1 MSETPHTAAGS
12 KAGSGHACCGGSA
25 AAAHTHGAG
34 ATVTDPVCGMTVAA
48 DAPISHAHAGTTYR
62 FCCNGCRGKFAADPA
77 KYLAA
82 ADPLVQI
89 AGASAPAGAAAAPA
103 TVKDPVCGMTV
114 AADAPISHTHAGTTY
129 RFCCNGC
136 RSKFAADPAGWLAG
150 SARKPAAAAP
160 ADAVYT
166 CPMHPEIEQV
176 GPGDCPLCGMALEPK
191 EVSADDGPSAD
202 YLDMRRR
209 SLVAAAWLVP
219 LVALAMGRHLVPDL
233 FAGISGQLLN
243 AAELVLLAPILIG
256 PASVILRR
264 SADAFR
270 RGARN
275 MWTLIG
281 LGVAAAVLYS
291 VVATVLPGVMPASLR
306 GPDGAVGV
314 YFEAAGV
321 ILTLVLVGQMLEA
334 RARHRTGAAVRAL
347 LRLTPK
353 TARRIDADGS
363 EHDVAID
370 QIAAGDRVRV
380 RPGET
385 VPLDGT
391 VEEGEAS
398 IDESM
403 LTGEPMP
410 LDKAAGDAVTGGTL
424 VSSGSL
430 IMQVERVGG
439 DTTLARIV
447 KLVTE
452 AQRSQAPMQT
462 LADRVAGVFVPAV
475 VAAALIAFA
484 AWLVFGPQ
492 PVLAHAVVAAV
503 SVLIIACPC
512 ALGLATPMSVMV
524 GTGRGAQ
531 AGVLVRS
538 AAALER
544 FAHADTLAIDKTGT
558 VTEGRPALVAVAT
571 APDADLGEDELL
583 RLAASVEL
591 ASEHPVADAV
601 VAAARQR
608 DLPLAEPTGFA
619 ATTGRG
625 VSGTVDGHGV
635 AIGNERLF
643 AELGIAGVAASEAGL
658 AARRGR
664 GETVLL
670 VAVNGR
676 AAGILAVADP
686 IKPGAAEALAALAAD
701 GLELVMV
708 SGDHPASAGAVARQ
722 LGIARV
728 EAGVLPDGKLE
739 IVETLRAQGR
749 IVAFAGDGVNDA
761 PALAAAD
768 VGIAMGSGADVAIE
782 SAGITLMASE
792 PGALLRARRLAR
804 GVVANMRQN
813 LLLAFLY
820 NVLAVPIAAGALYPV
835 FGLLLSPMIAAA
847 AMSLS
852 SVSVIGNA
860 LRLRAVRL

>member
-1 MSETPHTAAGS
+1 MEDTPHAAAGHTARNP
-12 KAGSGHACCGGSA
+12 AGSGHACCGGSA
-25 AAAHTHGAG
+25 AAAGGHGHP
-34 ATVTDPVCGMTVAA
+34 ATVTDPVCGMSVAA
-48 DAPISHAHAGTTYR
+48 DAPISHEHAGTTYR
-62 FCCNGCRGKFAADPA
+62 FCCNGCRTKFAADPE
-77 KYLAA
+77 
-82 ADPLVQI
+82 
-89 AGASAPAGAAAAPA
+89 
-103 TVKDPVCGMTV
+103 
-114 AADAPISHTHAGTTY
+114 
-129 RFCCNGC
+129 
-136 RSKFAADPAGWLAG
+136 GWLSG
-150 SARKPAAAAP
+150 SARKPAAEAP

-166 CPMHPEIEQV
+166 CPMHPEIEQI

-191 EVSADDGPSAD
+191 EISADEGPSAD
-202 YLDMRRR
+202 YVEMRRR

-233 FAGISGQLLN
+233 FAGIPGSWLN
-243 AAELVLLAPILIG
+243 AAELVLLVPILIG
-256 PASVILRR
+256 PASVVLRR

-281 LGVAAAVLYS
+281 LGVTSAVLYS
-291 VVATVLPGVMPASLR
+291 VVATVLPGLMPDSLR
-306 GPDGAVGV
+306 GPDGSVGV

-334 RARHRTGAAVRAL
+334 GARHRTGAALRAL

-353 TARRIDADGS
+353 TARRIGADGA
-363 EHDVAID
+363 EHDVPID
-370 QIAAGDRVRV
+370 QIGAGDRVRV

-391 VEEGEAS
+391 VQDGGAS

-410 LDKAAGDAVTGGTL
+410 VDKAAGDGVTGGTL
-424 VSSGSL
+424 VRSGSF

-447 KLVTE
+447 KLVSE

-484 AWLVFGPQ
+484 AWLALGPE

-544 FAHADTLAIDKTGT
+544 LAHADTLAIDKTGT
-558 VTEGRPALVAVAT
+558 VTEGRPALLAVVPAADAT
-571 APDADLGEDELL
+571 LPEDDLL
-583 RLAASVEL
+583 RLAASVEQ

-608 DLPLAEPTGFA
+608 GLALAEPAGFA
-619 ATTGRG
+619 ATAGRG
-625 VSGTVDGHGV
+625 VSGEVDGHRV
-635 AIGNERLF
+635 VLGNERLF
-643 AELGIAGVAASEAGL
+643 AELGIAGVAAAEADL
-658 AARRGR
+658 ADRRGR
-664 GETVLL
+664 GETALL
-670 VAVNGR
+670 LAVDGR

-728 EAGVLPDGKLE
+728 EAGVLPERKQQ
-739 IVETLRAQGR
+739 IVQELRADGR
-749 IVAFAGDGVNDA
+749 VVAFAGDGINDA

-768 VGIAMGSGADVAIE
+768 IGIAMGSGADVAIE
-782 SAGITLMASE
+782 SAGITLMAGE
-792 PGALLRARRLAR
+792 PAALLRARRLAR
-804 GVVANMRQN
+804 GVVGNMRQN

>member
-1 MSETPHTAAGS
+1 MEDTPHAAAGHTARNP
-12 KAGSGHACCGGSA
+12 AGSGHACCGGSA
-25 AAAHTHGAG
+25 AAAGGHGHP
-34 ATVTDPVCGMTVAA
+34 ATVTDPVCGMSVAA
-48 DAPISHAHAGTTYR
+48 DAPISHEHAGTTYR
-62 FCCNGCRGKFAADPA
+62 FCCNGCRTKFAADPE
-77 KYLAA
+77 
-82 ADPLVQI
+82 
-89 AGASAPAGAAAAPA
+89 
-103 TVKDPVCGMTV
+103 
-114 AADAPISHTHAGTTY
+114 
-129 RFCCNGC
+129 
-136 RSKFAADPAGWLAG
+136 GWLSG
-150 SARKPAAAAP
+150 SARKPAAEAP

-166 CPMHPEIEQV
+166 CPMHPEIEQI

-191 EVSADDGPSAD
+191 EISADEGPSAD
-202 YLDMRRR
+202 YVEMRRR

-233 FAGISGQLLN
+233 FAGIPGSWLN
-243 AAELVLLAPILIG
+243 AAELVLLVPILIG
-256 PASVILRR
+256 PASVVLRR

-281 LGVAAAVLYS
+281 LGVTSAVLYS
-291 VVATVLPGVMPASLR
+291 VVATVLPGLMPDSLR
-306 GPDGAVGV
+306 GPDGSVGV

-334 RARHRTGAAVRAL
+334 GARHRTGAALRAL

-353 TARRIDADGS
+353 TARRIGADGA
-363 EHDVAID
+363 EHDVPID
-370 QIAAGDRVRV
+370 QIGAGDRVRV

-391 VEEGEAS
+391 VQDGGAS

-410 LDKAAGDAVTGGTL
+410 VDKAAGDGVTGGTL
-424 VSSGSL
+424 VRSGSF

-447 KLVTE
+447 KLVSE

-484 AWLVFGPQ
+484 AWLALGPE

-544 FAHADTLAIDKTGT
+544 LAHADTLAIDKTGT
-558 VTEGRPALVAVAT
+558 VTEGRPALLAVVP
-571 APDADLGEDELL
+571 APDATLPEDDLL
-583 RLAASVEL
+583 RLAASVEQ

-608 DLPLAEPTGFA
+608 GLALAEPAGFA
-619 ATTGRG
+619 ATAGRG
-625 VSGTVDGHGV
+625 VSGEVDGHRV
-635 AIGNERLF
+635 VLGNERLF
-643 AELGIAGVAASEAGL
+643 AELGIAGVAAAEADL
-658 AARRGR
+658 ADRRGR
-664 GETVLL
+664 GETALL
-670 VAVNGR
+670 LAVDGR

-728 EAGVLPDGKLE
+728 EAGVLPERKQQ
-739 IVETLRAQGR
+739 IVQELRADGR
-749 IVAFAGDGVNDA
+749 VVAFAGDGINDA

-768 VGIAMGSGADVAIE
+768 IGIAMGSGADVAIE
-782 SAGITLMASE
+782 SAGITLMAGE
-792 PGALLRARRLAR
+792 PAALLRARRLAR
-804 GVVANMRQN
+804 GVVGNMRQN